1 MACAGARALHS
12 LSESRLNKEAMR
24 KHGLVTLLP
33 KLLKSVHID
42 LVTPVMG
49 TVSQCASEVA
59 TNILNNGS
67 FEFSQFFIFRKAF
80 N

>member
-1 MACAGARALHS
+1 MTSRDQLSEDQKEQIDMACAGARALHS

-42 LVTPVMG
+42 LVAPVMG
-49 TVSQCASEVA
+49 TCQQCASEV
-59 TNILNNGS
+59 
-67 FEFSQFFIFRKAF
+67 
-80 N
+80 